1 MASFF
6 QYNTLSYQFFVPALS
21 VKPVNLLM
29 KWKTSLSLCYV
40 RHRLLKVPQS
50 NTPHLMD
57 VQKSLR
63 QVRNCSEAKYHTCL
77 SHSSSP
83 LLFWCGVTWTYEVF
97 KQRWGN
103 NIRLALLKGF
113 ESASDKK
120 KNTKKMMHLVFSHSL
135 HFPFVFRS
143 VHI

>member
-97 KQRWGN
+97 KQRWGD

-120 KNTKKMMHLVFSHSL
+120 KKHKKNDALSL
-135 HFPFVFRS
+135 LTFFALPFCF
-143 VHI
+143 